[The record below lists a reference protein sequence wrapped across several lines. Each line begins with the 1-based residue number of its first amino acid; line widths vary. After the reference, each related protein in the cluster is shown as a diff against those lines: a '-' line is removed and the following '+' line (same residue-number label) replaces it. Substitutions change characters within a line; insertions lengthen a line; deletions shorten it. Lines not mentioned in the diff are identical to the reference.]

1 MRIVRL
7 LTRKGRLRIVRYRSI
22 FSTLVFFGFGEIA
35 YQIGVG
41 KLFHFFHRNR
51 RRTRNEKKQITGDF
65 TTYERIRMAIEQLG
79 PTFIKLGQILSNRP
93 DLIPQELQRELEKLQ
108 VNVRP
113 FSSDDAISIVEK
125 ELNAPIEELFP
136 EFDRTPVASASIAQ
150 LHRAV
155 LPGGEVVAVKIER
168 PGLQELVEVDVD
180 ILKELSELLERAF
193 PESRKISPRDIVE
206 EFEKGI
212 LQEIDLRRES
222 AAIEHFALQFKDDS
236 EIKIP
241 KIYKNYSTHRV
252 LTIEFINGKVLSNIL
267 QNGTF
272 TRGEGSRI
280 AKLGANLTLK
290 QIFTHG
296 FFHGDPHPGNIMVL
310 DDGRLCYLDFGLT
323 GSLIQRDLE
332 IVSDILISII
342 GRNEQKAARAVV
354 KLSGSRNFETAQNI
368 EREIAELIDRFQSA
382 SAGDFSF
389 TNLLSEL
396 VEILV
401 RKGLQLPSNLFLLVK
416 ALITIEGVAT
426 GLDPDFN
433 FTAYLE
439 PFAENLIRERYDPRR
454 MKRQFATTFTDY
466 IDILQNL
473 PLDYHKMVHTLSS
486 GQMRVS
492 LDEKSIYSARKTI
505 LQASSAL
512 VFAIVLSSLIIGSA
526 VIVHSQV
533 PPLWHQIPIIGIVGF
548 IVAGLI
554 GFGLLIKIIRTGG
567 F

>member
-1 MRIVRL
+1 MKIFRF
-7 LTRKGRLRIVRYRSI
+7 LTRKGRLRFVRYRSI
-22 FSTLVFFGFGEIA
+22 FSTLVFYGFGEIA
-35 YQIGVG
+35 YQTGIG
-41 KLFHFFHRNR
+41 KFFHLFRRNR
-51 RRTRNEKKQITGDF
+51 RRTRIEKKQITGDF

-93 DLIPQELQRELEKLQ
+93 DLIPQELQSELEKLQ
-108 VNVRP
+108 TDVRP
-113 FSSDDAISIVEK
+113 FSSDEAISIVEN
-125 ELNAPIEELFP
+125 ELNGTIEELFL

-155 LPGGEVVAVKIER
+155 LPGGEAVAVKIER

-180 ILKELSELLERAF
+180 ILKEVSALLERYF
-193 PESRKISPRDIVE
+193 PESRKIGPRDIVE

-212 LQEIDLRRES
+212 LQEIDLHRES
-222 AAIEHFALQFKDDS
+222 IAIEHFARQFKDDS

-241 KIYKNYSTHRV
+241 KLYKNYSTQRV
-252 LTIEFINGKVLSNIL
+252 LTMEFINGKVLSQVL
-267 QNGTF
+267 QDGTI
-272 TRGEGSRI
+272 TRDEGSRI

-310 DDGRLCYLDFGLT
+310 EDGRLCYIDFGLT

-354 KLSGSRNFETAQNI
+354 KLSGSRNFETAQSI

-382 SAGDFSF
+382 RAGDFSF

-401 RKGLQLPSNLFLLVK
+401 RRGLQLPSNLFLLVK

-433 FTAYLE
+433 FTAHLE
-439 PFAENLIRERYDPRR
+439 PFAENLIRDRYDPQRL
-454 MKRQFATTFTDY
+454 KRQFSTTVTDY
-466 IDILQNL
+466 MDILQNL
-473 PLDYHKMVHTLSS
+473 PLDYHKMVHSLSS

-492 LDEKSIYSARKTI
+492 IDEKSIRSARKTI

-554 GFGLLIKIIRTGG
+554 GFWLLIKIIRTGG